1 MRNNIPIL
9 QFSSH
14 LPNYHDVGI
23 YLDASLFHGGA
34 ETSAVWLHGI
44 LVLQPN
50 EDEQGWLRALN
61 ITVISEANQLPQI
74 ANVIAGRSLLQEHFS
89 DVVLEGDVKARVLP
103 FSFDLRDVLGHGLYD
118 DNFFIHIS
126 ARHYCSKPIRIVR
139 AATAVPSYLATTEES
154 QCYEVDQ
161 LLKAYDAWSAKRFFD
176 AVEFFTAAL
185 KSDELRGD
193 LDRPNL
199 YNAAYCAS
207 QAALETEAALA
218 AQLFAKTTQWRQE
231 DLQRSNNLLLQIQKS
246 LTAQNEG
253 HRQQEL
259 VEKRAQLLRDL
270 GLHEAV
276 P

>member
-23 YLDASLFHGGA
+23 YVDASLFHGGA
-34 ETSAVWLHGI
+34 ATSAVWLHGV

-50 EDEQGWLRALN
+50 EDEPDWLKALN
-61 ITVISEANQLPQI
+61 VTVISEANQLPQI
-74 ANVIAGRSLLQEHFS
+74 ANVIAGRSLVQEHFR
-89 DVVLEGDVKARVLP
+89 DAVLEGDVKVRVLP
-103 FSFDLRDVLGHGLYD
+103 FSFDLRDVLEQGLYD

-126 ARHYCSKPIRIVR
+126 ARHLCSRPIRIVR
-139 AATAVPSYLATTEES
+139 AAAALPSYLATTEGP
-154 QCYEVDQ
+154 QCYAVDQ
-161 LLKAYDAWSAKRFFD
+161 LLKAYDAWSAKRFFE

-185 KSDELRGD
+185 KSEELRGD

-207 QAALETEAALA
+207 QAALETEAERAE
-218 AQLFAKTTQWRQE
+218 QLFAKTTQWRQE
-231 DLQRSNNLLLQIQKS
+231 DLQRSNDLLLQIQKS

-259 VEKRAQLLRDL
+259 AERRAQLLRDL
-270 GLHEAV
+270 GLYEAV
-276 P
+276 S